1 MEIPKLLLEGYL
13 TFGILLTYTIT
24 FIIGVLVGERQAE
37 KEQEEYVKQVQSE
50 KEKPFNGTKFTFME

>member
-24 FIIGVLVGERQAE
+24 FIIGVLVGERQTE
-37 KEQEEYVKQVQSE
+37 KENEEYVKQILSK

>member
-24 FIIGVLVGERQAE
+24 FIIGVLVGERQSE
-37 KEQEEYVKQVQSE
+37 KENEEYVKQVQSK